1 MNQNT
6 GIEKNKRIYLYA
18 LLIGYACLLMF
29 FCTKSSPLYIINDWY
44 DANAYFTM
52 GKGTMNGAVPYRDLF
67 DHKGP
72 LLYLLYGIGYLIDS
86 TGFFGIF
93 LIQSIFMS
101 LTMIFCYKI
110 AKLYIDNYFH
120 AIIIS
125 MSLWGLT

>member
-1 MNQNT
+1 MNRNT

-52 GKGTMNGAVPYRDLF
+52 GKGMMNGAVPYRDLF

-93 LIQSIFMS
+93 LILS
-101 LTMIFCYKI
+101 L
-110 AKLYIDNYFH
+110 
-120 AIIIS
+120 
-125 MSLWGLT
+125 GLKQKKF

>member
-52 GKGTMNGAVPYRDLF
+52 GKGMMNGAVPYRDLF

-86 TGFFGIF
+86 TGFFWYLFDTINF
-93 LIQSIFMS
+93 
-101 LTMIFCYKI
+101 YV
-110 AKLYIDNYFH
+110 IDNDILLQNSETVYR
-120 AIIIS
+120 
-125 MSLWGLT
+125 